1 MSRPILF
8 PSGEGAHRRLA
19 VDGDTFSVSINS
31 KHPVIPLHPDILTNE
46 YMRHRV
52 VATNNLGM
60 SIGVDG
66 TGTDFKQ
73 AEATGRQ
80 RLEGRFFHFKKMGVD
95 LLSGG
100 AVDT

>member
-1 MSRPILF
+1 
-8 PSGEGAHRRLA
+8 
-19 VDGDTFSVSINS
+19 
-31 KHPVIPLHPDILTNE
+31 
-46 YMRHRV
+46 MRHRV